1 MSTAGY
7 LLDTNIV
14 SALVRDPQ
22 GRVAQRITNVG
33 ERAIA
38 TSSIVAAELRFGA
51 RRRGSKRLTRQVE
64 TLLDVLEVLPFEPPA
79 DHYYAQIRWQL
90 ERAGTPIGPN
100 DMLIA
105 AQALAEQ
112 RIIVTANVSEF
123 SRVDGLYVENWL

>member
-1 MSTAGY
+1 MSTTGY

-22 GRVAQRITNVG
+22 GQVARRIADVG

-51 RRRGSKRLTRQVE
+51 RKRGSERLTRQVE
-64 TLLDVLEVLPFEPPA
+64 MLLEVLNALPFEPPA
-79 DHYYAQIRWQL
+79 DNHYARIRWQL

-100 DMLIA
+100 DLLIA

-112 RIIVTANVSEF
+112 RIMVTANVGEF
-123 SRVDGLYVENWL
+123 SRIDGLRVENWL

>member
-22 GRVAQRITNVG
+22 GRVAQRIAEEG
-33 ERAIA
+33 ESAIA

-51 RRRGSKRLTRQVE
+51 RKRDSERLTRQVE
-64 TLLDVLEVLPFEPPA
+64 ILLEALNVLPFEPPA
-79 DHYYAQIRWQL
+79 DRHYAQIRWQL

-100 DMLIA
+100 DVLIA

-112 RIIVTANVSEF
+112 RIMVTANVGEF
-123 SRVDGLYVENWL
+123 SRVDGLCVENWL